1 MPVRTDLNGT
11 RFRSKD
17 PKDDPRKVYLVVD
30 GLRHWIPDSDTYEN
44 LFRDWDGIEEILD
57 LNDIDP
63 GDDISH
69 GAVLARPGDRPPVY
83 LVADTENGRVEARHI
98 ATSATMDR
106 YYFHWGKVVSV
117 PEVVLNAVPPGPD
130 IA

>member
-1 MPVRTDLNGT
+1 MTIRKDLNGR

-30 GLRHWIPDSDTYEN
+30 GLRHLIPDSDTYEN

-69 GAVLARPGDRPPVY
+69 GAVLARPDSQQPVY
-83 LVADTENGRVEARHI
+83 LVADTENSRVEARHI
-98 ATSATMDR
+98 ASPATMDK
-106 YYFHWGKVVSV
+106 YYFNWDKVKPVPKVV
-117 PEVVLNAVPPGPD
+117 LDAVPQGPD